1 MGLNQSSLLK
11 KDYDVEIIIREDAK
25 NLRTHLQEKVK
36 RQKSVVKNAK
46 RKTKGVI

>member
-1 MGLNQSSLLK
+1 ML
-11 KDYDVEIIIREDAK
+11 YEIEIIIRGDVK
-25 NLRTHLQEKVK
+25 HLGSYLQEKVK